1 MHKDTPNLLAMGA
14 KLDIDALPDSAF
26 LTRKQVAFMSGF
38 AVQTF
43 KKWAKIGRGPAIT
56 HVEGRPRYRAADVR
70 AWVAGSGTGAQ

>member
-1 MHKDTPNLLAMGA
+1 
-14 KLDIDALPDSAF
+14 
-26 LTRKQVAFMSGF
+26 MSGF